1 MALTEMLLSEETRRR
16 LGDEGLAE
24 LAACLWSVDCQTC
37 GTLLGDDPPA
47 LVVDD
52 TYVTATAS
60 LHHQGCRSPEWN
72 DSAVIRRAA
81 GDYVSY
87 VVRMMLIPV
96 AEGRRE
102 AEPWPLMV
110 VNPGLESVA
119 LARDKDGRWHV
130 EHGAGFD
137 GAGLVRPGRELRAG
151 VSVGGAVAR
160 IMDSSVA
167 VSFQVPPFTVY
178 EAPAEETI
186 TGCARERGGVPGH
199 LAAEDLYAVMGSG
212 QIHAMSPSRV
222 HATCTFSP
230 VVLCFPEYSAGAEAQ
245 DQHGSSVPSMM
256 NCDCRPNSSAVGT
269 LPSSAFC
276 RSGVI
281 ADIARLIVG

>member
-1 MALTEMLLSEETRRR
+1 MLLSEETRRR

-137 GAGLVRPGRELRAG
+137 GAGLVRPGPGTAGRGIGRRRGRADHG
-151 VSVGGAVAR
+151 LVGG
-160 IMDSSVA
+160 SV
-167 VSFQVPPFTVY
+167 
-178 EAPAEETI
+178 
-186 TGCARERGGVPGH
+186 VPGAPVH
-199 LAAEDLYAVMGSG
+199 GVRGAGRGDD
-212 QIHAMSPSRV
+212 HRV
-222 HATCTFSP
+222 
-230 VVLCFPEYSAGAEAQ
+230 
-245 DQHGSSVPSMM
+245 
-256 NCDCRPNSSAVGT
+256 RP
-269 LPSSAFC
+269 
-276 RSGVI
+276 
-281 ADIARLIVG
+281 